1 MMCQRFEDVFELLWE
16 VRDESFG
23 LKPFEA
29 IILASIIEKETAVK
43 YEKPLVAAVFLNRLR
58 LGMRLMSDPTVI
70 YGIPNFDGNLTRENL
85 RSPSP
90 YNTYL
95 NSGLP
100 PGPIC
105 NPGAGSLE
113 TVLHP
118 EDMDILY
125 FVARGDGTHIFS
137 ATLEEH
143 NKAVK
148 LYQKQGKN

>member
-1 MMCQRFEDVFELLWE
+1 MCQRFQDVFEPLWE
-16 VRDESFG
+16 NRNEGFG

-29 IILASIIEKETAVK
+29 IILASIIEKETAIK
-43 YEKPLVAAVFLNRLR
+43 YEKSLMAAVFINRLR

-105 NPGAGSLE
+105 NPGAGSLDAA
-113 TVLHP
+113 LHP
-118 EDMDILY
+118 EDVDALY
-125 FVARGDGTHIFS
+125 FVARGDGTHFFS